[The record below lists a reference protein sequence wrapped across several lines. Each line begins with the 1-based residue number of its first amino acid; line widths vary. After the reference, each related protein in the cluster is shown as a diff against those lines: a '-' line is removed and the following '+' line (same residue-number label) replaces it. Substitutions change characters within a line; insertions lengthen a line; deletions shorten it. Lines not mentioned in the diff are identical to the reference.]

1 VVLYLTEL
9 LCQERFETHIHSP
22 EQHSE
27 QNLPSLAY
35 FYMIDE
41 NVLEFNLMFI
51 ALLMN
56 TIQYKQKNTNLRIK
70 EI

>member
-1 VVLYLTEL
+1 VLYLTEL

-27 QNLPSLAY
+27 QNLSSLAY

-51 ALLMN
+51 ALPAAEVSLEM
-56 TIQYKQKNTNLRIK
+56 RF
-70 EI
+70 EV